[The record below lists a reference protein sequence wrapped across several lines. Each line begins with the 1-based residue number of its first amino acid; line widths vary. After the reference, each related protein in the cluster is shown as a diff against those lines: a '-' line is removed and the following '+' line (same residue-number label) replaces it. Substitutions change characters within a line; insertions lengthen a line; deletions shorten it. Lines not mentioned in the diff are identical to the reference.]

1 MELYFR
7 SMETTTLGGYGQM
20 MGINYPVGLRLIP
33 ADKLV
38 MVPPAAMGGNWS
50 IAGYDM
56 QLEAGTVCTDLKF
69 KPKQC
74 SFSESFTRTNDG
86 GLITSAIETRL
97 IKPDGLMM
105 AWLMTAAHIR
115 WVAMASSQ
123 TGEVLVVG
131 TPELPLLLTWGRAS
145 GNPNDVRISLS
156 GQSWHPSLAMTRADF
171 DTLGEGEFTIEFD
184 LSFNA

>member
-1 MELYFR
+1 
-7 SMETTTLGGYGQM
+7 METTTLGGYGQM
-20 MGINYPVGLRLIP
+20 MAVNYPVGLRLIP

-74 SFSESFTRTNDG
+74 SFSESYTRTNDG

-105 AWLMTAAHIR
+105 AWLMTAAQIR
-115 WVAMASSQ
+115 WVAVVPLQ
-123 TGEVLVVG
+123 TEEVLVVG

-145 GNPNDVRISLS
+145 GNHNDVRISLS
-156 GQSWHPSLAMTRADF
+156 GQAWHPALAMTRADF
-171 DTLGEGEFTIEFD
+171 ETLGEAEFTIEFD